1 MQTIIVNYPIKLV
14 PEKINR
20 ELFWYDPLKKEMLRF
35 EGGQLK
41 FEYQED
47 KSLVEMGEDER
58 KRKGIKSTYR
68 MLPKV
73 IDMEIKNKKREIDKN
88 KLKNWFNQYLNYND
102 SNSKIN
108 NENNDNISFAVPDD
122 EIDDFTHQLSRN
134 NFEFR
139 IL

>member
-1 MQTIIVNYPIKLV
+1 MQTVIVNYPIKLV

-73 IDMEIKNKKREIDKN
+73 IDMEIKNNKREIDKN
-88 KLKNWFNQYLNYND
+88 KLKNWYKQYSNYNY
-102 SNSKIN
+102 SNSVID
-108 NENNDNISFAVPDD
+108 NENNNNMSFFVPDD
-122 EIDDFTHQLSRN
+122 EIDDFTHQLSIN